1 MTTVTILGP
10 AIKLQNSIL
19 LWLAFTILSIHSPL
33 EVRSQTGP
41 PDITYTTPNVYPINT
56 PLTLAPTNNGGE
68 VGRVIRGTFSNVAGP
83 VDDTQGNVNGQGIA
97 ARFNRPG
104 GLAVDRD
111 GNLYVA
117 DKDNKSIRKVTP
129 DGTVSTF
136 ANANMNQPW
145 GIEVHP
151 VTGDVYVSDNGT
163 HQILKITPAGAV
175 SIFAGTTQGFGDGTT
190 ATAKFNG
197 PQDLLFDAAGNLYVA
212 DSGNRRIR
220 KITPQGNVVTM
231 AGNGTQ
237 GSDDGQG
244 VAASFDTANG
254 LTIDQ
259 AGNLVITDY
268 GKNLIRKMTPAGLV
282 TTYAGTTAAGYKDGL
297 ASAPVVLDRPIF
309 SNPSHMVTD
318 YAGNIYVS
326 DSRND
331 RIRKIS
337 TGGVVT
343 TVVGSPIFGSNR
355 GDDIGNGDPTKAKL
369 YNPVGLAYDK
379 FANLYIADE
388 HNNKIKK
395 LALGGYVISGPSLP
409 QGLTFD
415 PTTGIISGTP
425 TQLTQ
430 ESEYVVTA
438 YNGFGEDSFKFTI
451 RIIPTAVYLI
461 PFAPATICDEDIDPA
476 GLSNLPLTYTS
487 SDPNVARINPVTNMI
502 ELVGIGVTTITATNA
517 LGSDSQ
523 ELSVS
528 DYALPLIT
536 VKSDKT
542 VLCPGANAVI
552 TATTSGA
559 GKNPTYEWFKNG
571 QLIVGNNSKTYTA
584 VNPSLNDKFTVKVTN
599 NDYCYPVI
607 SRQSDPVVLSP
618 VPPPPTTSI
627 TMSPAGP
634 SCAGT
639 VLSFKAQI
647 QGTVPGN
654 APLPK
659 WYVNGKDAGSTSAE
673 FKSDQLKAGD
683 VVTYIVPFTNP
694 CGPAQAAL
702 SNEIVVEYRKAEL
715 CNILPPT
722 AFSPN
727 GDGVNDTW
735 NIEYLVGFP
744 NCHVRVFSRFGQK
757 IYDSTG
763 YKTPWDGSSKG
774 ESLPAGTYYYVIS
787 LEKDMETV
795 SGSITIIK

>member
-1 MTTVTILGP
+1 MTTATISSH
-10 AIKLQNSIL
+10 AIKLRNRLL
-19 LWLAFTILSIHSPL
+19 LWSLYILASVIIPL
-33 EVRSQTGP
+33 EGLSQTGP
-41 PDITYTTPNVYPINT
+41 PDITYTTPNVYPVNM
-56 PLTLAPTNNGGE
+56 PMTLAPTNNGGA

-83 VDDTQGNVNGQGIA
+83 VDDAQGNVNGQGIA

-117 DKDNKSIRKVTP
+117 DKDNKSVRKVTP

-136 ANANMNQPW
+136 ATTNMNQPW

-151 VTGDVYVSDNGT
+151 VTGDIYVSDNGN
-163 HQILKITPAGAV
+163 HLILKITPAGGV
-175 SIFAGTTQGFGDGTT
+175 SVFAGSTEGFADGTAT
-190 ATAKFNG
+190 TAKFKG
-197 PQDLLFDAAGNLYVA
+197 PQDLMFDAAGNLYVA
-212 DSGNRRIR
+212 DSGNKRIR
-220 KITPQGNVVTM
+220 KISPQGNVVTM

-237 GSDDGQG
+237 GNDDGTG
-244 VAASFDTANG
+244 TAASFNTANG
-254 LTIDQ
+254 LTLDQ
-259 AGNLVITDY
+259 SGNLVIADY
-268 GKNLIRKMTPAGLV
+268 VSNIIRKMTPAGLV
-282 TTYAGTTAAGYKDGL
+282 STYAGTTAPGYRDDLVG
-297 ASAPVVLDRPIF
+297 AAIF
-309 SNPSHMVTD
+309 NNPSHMITD

-343 TVVGSPIFGSNR
+343 TVVGSPVFGSNR

-395 LALGGYVISGPSLP
+395 LALGGYVISGPALP

-430 ESEYVVTA
+430 ESDYVVTA

-451 RIIPTAVYLI
+451 RVIPTAVYLI
-461 PFAPATICDEDIDPA
+461 PFAPATICDDDIDPA

-487 SDPNVARINPVTNMI
+487 SNPDVAKINPVTNMI
-502 ELVGIGVTTITATNA
+502 ELVGIGVTTITATNS
-517 LGSDSQ
+517 LGTDSQ
-523 ELSVS
+523 VLQVS

-559 GKNPTYEWFKNG
+559 GKNPTFEWYLNGKLVVKND
-571 QLIVGNNSKTYTA
+571 SKTYTA
-584 VNPSLNDKFTVKVTN
+584 INPSLNDKFTVRVTN

-607 SRQSDPVVLSP
+607 SLESDPVVLSP

-627 TMSPAGP
+627 TMSPEGP

-639 VLSFKAQI
+639 VLTFKAQI
-647 QGTVPGN
+647 QGNVATN

-659 WYVNGKDAGSTSAE
+659 WYVNGKDAGNTSLE
-673 FKSDQLKAGD
+673 FKSDKLRAGD
-683 VVTYIVPFTNP
+683 VVTYIVPFINP
-694 CGPAQAAL
+694 CGPSQAAL

-715 CNILPPT
+715 CSIAPPT

-757 IYDSTG
+757 LYDSTG
-763 YKTPWDGSSKG
+763 YNTPWDGSSKG
-774 ESLPAGTYYYVIS
+774 ESLPAGTYYYVIA